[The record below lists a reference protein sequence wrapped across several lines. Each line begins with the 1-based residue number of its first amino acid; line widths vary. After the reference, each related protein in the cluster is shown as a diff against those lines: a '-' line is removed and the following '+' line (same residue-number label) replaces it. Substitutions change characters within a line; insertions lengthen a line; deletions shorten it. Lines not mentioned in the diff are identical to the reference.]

1 MLNTDQH
8 SPVVGPTLAYDA
20 DLEPTLRG
28 LDINAAGS
36 VFVLDING
44 KAANITTVAGNLPYR
59 WELQIKRIVGDGA
72 GAVGN
77 GTTGTN
83 VALTALGGF
92 N

>member
-20 DLEPTLRG
+20 DLDPTLRG

-36 VFVLDING
+36 VFVIDING

-59 WELQIKRIVGDGA
+59 WELQIKRIVGDGN
-72 GAVGN
+72 GAIGN